1 MCIPGTLELEP
12 AELAALVEDGRRARE
27 SLEAHVPGADV
38 GLGREAVGDQPPLEP
53 GDDALQV
60 RIVEAEDDRAVERDL
75 VGEADERLL
84 DVLDVRVV
92 VEVLG
97 VDVGQDGDE
106 GGEVEERPVALVGLG
121 DEEIAGPEAGVGPEG
136 VQPAADDD
144 RRIEPGLVEED
155 GDHRRRRRLA
165 VRAGHGDAHLHPH
178 ELGEHLGP
186 GDDRDLEPPGF
197 DDLEVVVA
205 DGGRDDDDVR
215 AADVLGPVADRDRR
229 P

>member
-1 MCIPGTLELEP
+1 MSRSMPTATAAMALAIMCLPGTWSFSR

-27 SLEAHVPGADV
+27 PLEAHVPGEDV
-38 GLGREAVGDQPPLEP
+38 GLGREAVGDEPPLEL

-60 RIVEAEDDRAVERDL
+60 RVVEAEDDRAVERDL

-84 DVLDVRVV
+84 DLLDVRIV

-106 GGEVEERPVALVGLG
+106 RGEEEERPVALVGFG
-121 DEEIAGPEAGVGPEG
+121 DEEIPGSELGVGPEG

-144 RRIEPGLVEED
+144 GRVEAGLVEED

-165 VRAGHGDAHLHPH
+165 VRAGHGDAVFHPH
-178 ELGEHLGP
+178 ELGEHLRP
-186 GDDRDLEPPGF
+186 GDDGDL
-197 DDLEVVVA
+197 
-205 DGGRDDDDVR
+205 
-215 AADVLGPVADRDRR
+215 AAAAPRR
-229 P
+229 PRDCRCGWPTR